1 MDPESFTDRIKAV
14 CGRLEDYLFPHARIF
29 TNSVIYSNDVRN
41 ILKDSDSHD
50 DALFRIVAGPDQ
62 ITAPSDD
69 NNNSAHF
76 DISAQIDRHYQNMVR
91 ARAERVDGR
100 PTYVDESYEDWVS
113 HQFDNLGHN
122 TAVTIAESID
132 PELYPASLTSKEDYV
147 SEKTALTTI
156 PSSPLGSK
164 IPLLPSS
171 LQLVPGFRSS
181 GVVDEEFAGLFN
193 STVLMA
199 TKYED
204 LIPNTRIFVHE
215 LTDIEQ
221 EYELL
226 NEDMK
231 KLEQEIESQRQ
242 ELRKHHR
249 EDNISPNKRRR
260 TGDLMDDEVD
270 IDKLIAREDLE
281 AQYLERRLNE
291 RN

>member
-1 MDPESFTDRIKAV
+1 MDPDTFADRVNSV
-14 CGRLEDYLFPHARIF
+14 CGRLDSHQFPHPRIF

-50 DALFRIVAGPDQ
+50 DALYRISAGPDQ
-62 ITAPSDD
+62 LSAPADD
-69 NNNSAHF
+69 NLMNF

-100 PTYVDESYEDWVS
+100 PTYIDESYEDWVS
-113 HQFDNLGHN
+113 HQFDTLGRN
-122 TAVTIAESID
+122 SAVSIAESID
-132 PELYPASLTSKEDYV
+132 PELYPASIASKEDYV

-171 LQLVPGFRSS
+171 LQLAS
-181 GVVDEEFAGLFN
+181 GLRANGAEEEFAGLFN

-221 EYELL
+221 EYEQL

-249 EDNISPNKRRR
+249 EDTISPNKKRR
-260 TGDLMDDEVD
+260 TGDLMDEEID